1 MAARAEP
8 AAPARIGVIGGS
20 SCTSRQAEMAFRV
33 GELIALRGGIL
44 VCGGMGGVME
54 AACRGAKENG
64 GITVGILP
72 GASAREGNRH
82 LTIPVVTG
90 MGYARNALVV
100 MSSQAIVAIGG
111 KYGTLSELAYASQ
124 FGVPVFGLS
133 TWKVRM
139 PVKHVRTPAEA
150 VRLAFAAAM
159 ADC

>member
-1 MAARAEP
+1 MADKASP
-8 AAPARIGVIGGS
+8 PRIGVIGGS
-20 SCTSRQAEMAFRV
+20 SCTPRQAETAFKV
-33 GELIALRGGIL
+33 GQLIAQRGGIL

-54 AACRGAKENG
+54 AACRGAWENG
-64 GITVGILP
+64 GFTVGILP
-72 GASAREGNRH
+72 GGSAREGNGY
-82 LTIPVVTG
+82 LTVPVITG

-150 VRLAFAAAM
+150 VRLAFEAVRG
-159 ADC
+159 

>member
-1 MAARAEP
+1 MAGS

-20 SCTSRQAEMAFRV
+20 SCNPRQSEIAYKV
-33 GELIALRGGIL
+33 GQLIAQGGGIL

-54 AACRGAKENG
+54 AACRGAWENG

-72 GASAREGNRH
+72 GGSAREGNRY
-82 LTIPVVTG
+82 LTVPVVTG

-100 MSSQAIVAIGG
+100 MSSQAIVAVGG

-124 FGVPVFGLS
+124 FGVPAFGLS

-139 PVKHVRTPAEA
+139 PVKHVRSPTEA
-150 VRLAFAAAM
+150 VRLAFEAVRG
-159 ADC
+159 